1 MNTNRQEAQLSRTL
15 GVAVL
20 LTLVLLAL
28 FSGYTQRTFDA
39 YVHLFFADHY
49 KRGWFELFEP
59 RWYGG
64 FSVTSYPPL
73 VHQLLA
79 LAMPLFG
86 LEGSFVA
93 VTTVVVLGLAL
104 ATAFFVQ
111 HFTGRGFGLALLLA
125 ALSPTVPRFA
135 YVYGQLPALTATA
148 LVVVS
153 LIVLDI
159 YLRSG
164 RWLAL
169 VAYGALI
176 GTVGGAHH
184 MSVIFA
190 AIGSAGV
197 ASVAIL
203 EDRRRLWRGLVAA
216 LLAALALG
224 SVIWPFLKHAA
235 AAPQAE
241 IPHLSRL
248 ALWQR
253 NLDTEVLELCVFI
266 LISVIMTV
274 WALVSGRKSAT
285 VFALVL
291 LLLVLLASGGSTP
304 LPELLFRSQSRWLTY
319 DKFQLWAAPLMV
331 LPITLLWRSPKPL
344 SLTLVILLLG
354 PLSVWGTSH
363 KESKENQPPF
373 VKDIAPV
380 LRVLGAEGA
389 ESYRHLSLG
398 FGDQFCRFDILGR
411 SPNVDG
417 DYHTARNHP
426 LLRASGISTLDSA
439 KYYAKGPEVLRTILS
454 EAPALSLRWVVVLDD
469 WYFKELFAAGFEL
482 KDVFDNGVSIFER
495 EVPPLKPPVAQP
507 VSVLASLTWG
517 LLPLMYTALS
527 VVLVCLL
534 LWQRRR
540 VAPGSLNLET

>member
-1 MNTNRQEAQLSRTL
+1 MITGTKTTELSQKL
-15 GVAVL
+15 GASVL
-20 LTLVLLAL
+20 LTLALLAL

-49 KRGWFELFEP
+49 RRGWFDLFEP

-79 LAMPLFG
+79 GLMPLFG
-86 LEGSFVA
+86 VEGSFVA

-125 ALSPTVPRFA
+125 ALSPTIPRFA
-135 YVYGQLPALTATA
+135 YVYGQLPALTATM
-148 LVVVS
+148 LVIVS

-164 RWLAL
+164 RWLSL
-169 VAYGALI
+169 FAYGALI
-176 GTVGGAHH
+176 GAVGGAHH
-184 MSVIFA
+184 MSMIFA

-197 ASVAIL
+197 ASVAVL
-203 EDRRRLWRGLVAA
+203 EDRRRLWRALLAA

-224 SVIWPFLKHAA
+224 SVIWPFLRHAA

-248 ALWQR
+248 PLWQR
-253 NLDTEVLELCVFI
+253 NLDTEVLELCCFV
-266 LISVIMTV
+266 LISVVMAA
-274 WALVSGRKSAT
+274 WALISRRKSAAI
-285 VFALVL
+285 FACVL
-291 LLLVLLASGGSTP
+291 LLLVVLGTGGSTP
-304 LPELLFRSQSRWLTY
+304 LPEWLFRSQSRWLTY
-319 DKFQLWAAPLMV
+319 DKFQLWAAPLIV

-344 SLTLVILLLG
+344 GLGLVVLLLG

-373 VKDIAPV
+373 VKDITPI

-389 ESYRHLSLG
+389 EAYRHLSLG

-439 KYYAKGPEVLRTILS
+439 KYYSKGPEVLRTILA
-454 EAPALSLRWVVVLDD
+454 EAPELSLRWVVVLDD

-507 VSVLASLTWG
+507 ASTFAALTWG
-517 LLPLMYTALS
+517 LVPLTYAALS
-527 VVLVCLL
+527 LVLVSVL

-540 VAPGSLNLET
+540 RAAQSLPAA